1 MVAKQLNNEKGF
13 SLIEVIVAMVLIG
26 IISAAFTS
34 VVFTGSK
41 ASTSHKLELESL
53 MIAQD
58 IIEEMRLK
66 RDDGIDL
73 LVWRSTKFTEDAGI
87 WKTNINKDGYTYEVS
102 AHIDDVSSS
111 DADLVQVV
119 IEVMYE
125 GGSDPVYLATR
136 VRV

>member
-73 LVWRSTKFTEDAGI
+73 LDWRATKFTLDAGI
-87 WKTNINKDGYTYEVS
+87 WKTSITKDGYTYEVS

-111 DADLVQVV
+111 GADLMQVV

-125 GGSDPVYLATR
+125 GGANPVYLATR

>member
-1 MVAKQLNNEKGF
+1 MAVKLFNNEKGF

-58 IIEEMRLK
+58 LMEEMRIQ
-66 RDDGIDL
+66 RDQDIDL
-73 LVWRSTKFTEDAGI
+73 LDWRATRFALDAGT
-87 WKTNINKDGYTYEVS
+87 WKSSITKDGYTYEVT
-102 AHIDDVSSS
+102 AHVNDLGLPSID
-111 DADLVQVV
+111 LIEVV

-125 GGSDPVYLATR
+125 GGVNPVYLATR